1 MGKCILRTVQKPVL
15 TACPHKLIG
24 WEGKTETQTL
34 GEQRGRGETLSHSS
48 EQLQFKMY
56 ELFSSGMFHWIFS
69 IIVYHK
75 SETADKE
82 ELLYLKIKIYR
93 LYENYGR
100 NIVDEFLTI
109 EDTDMYIML
118 YWALLTTLW
127 EQEKNQKAK
136 GEISFRISFSPKVA
150 GIYRKPM
157 YIAWHNCPRC
167 IFLTGRKQTLFK

>member
-1 MGKCILRTVQKPVL
+1 
-15 TACPHKLIG
+15 
-24 WEGKTETQTL
+24 
-34 GEQRGRGETLSHSS
+34 
-48 EQLQFKMY
+48 
-56 ELFSSGMFHWIFS
+56 MFHWIFS

-118 YWALLTTLW
+118 Y
-127 EQEKNQKAK
+127 
-136 GEISFRISFSPKVA
+136 
-150 GIYRKPM
+150 
-157 YIAWHNCPRC
+157 
-167 IFLTGRKQTLFK
+167 